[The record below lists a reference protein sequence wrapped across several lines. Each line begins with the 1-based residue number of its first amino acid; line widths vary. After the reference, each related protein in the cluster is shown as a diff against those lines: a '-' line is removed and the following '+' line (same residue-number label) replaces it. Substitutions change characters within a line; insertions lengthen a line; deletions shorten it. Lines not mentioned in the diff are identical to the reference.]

1 MFGVLLYGGGRT
13 ARCAAAFID
22 TVYGFSR
29 IGSGFNGEAAV
40 SIGDEFVG
48 FCGGGV
54 ICVKLVETV
63 AVVVGGV
70 GSEWVVVGLPEALLS
85 FLKRG
90 ILPYVHSEAVFKRNC
105 YLLASR
111 SRKEM

>member
-40 SIGDEFVG
+40 AIGEEFVG

-63 AVVVGGV
+63 AVVIGGV
-70 GSEWVVVGLPEALLS
+70 GSGRVVVGLPEAILS
-85 FLKRG
+85 FWKRG
-90 ILPYVHSEAVFKRNC
+90 ILTCVYSESVFKSKG
-105 YLLASR
+105 YLLVSR
-111 SRKEM
+111 PRKE

>member
-1 MFGVLLYGGGRT
+1 M
-13 ARCAAAFID
+13 
-22 TVYGFSR
+22 YGFSR

-40 SIGDEFVG
+40 AIGEEFVG

-70 GSEWVVVGLPEALLS
+70 GSEWVVVGLPEAILS
-85 FLKRG
+85 FLKIG
-90 ILPYVHSEAVFKRNC
+90 ILLDVYSESVFERSC
-105 YLLASR
+105 YLVVTRIWKNIESL
-111 SRKEM
+111 

>member
-1 MFGVLLYGGGRT
+1 M
-13 ARCAAAFID
+13 
-22 TVYGFSR
+22 YGFSR

-63 AVVVGGV
+63 AVVIGGV
-70 GSEWVVVGLPEALLS
+70 GSERVVVGLPEAILS

-90 ILPYVHSEAVFKRNC
+90 ILPYIYTESVIKCIC
-105 YLLASR
+105 YLLVS
-111 SRKEM
+111 